1 MNFILNSKTQ
11 LLHIYIIVLIY
22 INIIIYFIYIY
33 INIQNDT
40 KKSLMIKKSKK
51 EKLEKQ
57 LFHIF
62 TTMPVTLLLPE
73 LELPPSPI
81 SQRNIPLRIILVAP
95 YTQRFP
101 RSKSSKI
108 RNSLLNFISPS
119 PHPSSIEPRRPFLQL
134 RMKTFDA
141 SFRNRV
147 TVVFQPAQ
155 R

>member
-1 MNFILNSKTQ
+1 
-11 LLHIYIIVLIY
+11 
-22 INIIIYFIYIY
+22 
-33 INIQNDT
+33 
-40 KKSLMIKKSKK
+40 MIKKSKK

-119 PHPSSIEPRRPFLQL
+119 PHPSSIELRRPFLQL